1 MLNGGVLGDC
11 RQCEARFLREGQG
24 PVSGPLLGSRG
35 NDPLWSR
42 GRSPWKYHHF
52 SLFRG
57 CNESKFKTLC
67 LHWGEVN
74 VTVLLSK
81 RSATIGWRGAH
92 EENFGILDLPDSRK
106 WHLTGLKAAINI

>member
-67 LHWGEVN
+67 LHWGGGR
-74 VTVLLSK
+74 LMLQCYYLSVAPP
-81 RSATIGWRGAH
+81 SVGA
-92 EENFGILDLPDSRK
+92 ERAKKNLRF
-106 WHLTGLKAAINI
+106 